1 MLTLPKSAMTFS
13 MAALTLASSVTFTAV
28 AVALRPMPST
38 SATMSS
44 MMSVFMSQPAMSAP

>member
-1 MLTLPKSAMTFS
+1 MTFS

-44 MMSVFMSQPAMSAP
+44 MMSVFMSQPATSAP